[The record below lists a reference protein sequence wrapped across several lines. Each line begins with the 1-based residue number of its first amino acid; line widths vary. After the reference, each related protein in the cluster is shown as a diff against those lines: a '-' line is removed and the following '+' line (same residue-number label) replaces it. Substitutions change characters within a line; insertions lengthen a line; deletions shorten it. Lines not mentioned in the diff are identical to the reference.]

1 MSGVSFKLAGHAGWS
16 KGRVAEIEIC
26 NGPVGTCIGGECI
39 YVDVTEPAGQPKP
52 ACSSMPCRSEEGR
65 LSPSG

>member
-1 MSGVSFKLAGHAGWS
+1 MSGVSFKLTGLADWS

-26 NGPVGTCIGGECI
+26 NGPVGTSTGGECI

-52 ACSSMPCRSEEGR
+52 ACSFISCRDGKGR